1 VWSARQALKYTVPY
15 GGPRFSIFRKLNKK
29 VIFNFINESYL
40 FISLIYLSFVCD
52 PIGSRN
58 VDNNIKS
65 HI

>member
-1 VWSARQALKYTVPY
+1 M
-15 GGPRFSIFRKLNKK
+15 NK
-29 VIFNFINESYL
+29 SYL
-40 FISLIYLSFVCD
+40 FIYLIYLSFVCD